1 MGIKRY
7 PLILGFLI
15 IGSTTANASCTQKT
29 CVDVF
34 TDQNQLVI
42 TAQKG
47 AVKPTPKPTPKPA
60 PKAVTPKPV
69 VVVTKPPT
77 PKAAAPKT
85 VVKKVAAPKPATASL
100 SDKLIKLL
108 PAGDINF
115 QPTTQSVV
123 NIPTYFWTQTPE
135 RFQAVVPILDV
146 IVYVNLYSTLTWS
159 FGDGTEQTT
168 LLRGGPFPNPSVGLP
183 QRETRAAGCSRMRTE
198 RAGNRPHVAHARPYL
213 LKAPSLCRCCLA
225 AGSLCAGRSRA
236 HDPRSG
242 HARPNP

>member
-7 PLILGFLI
+7 PLIIGFLVL
-15 IGSTTANASCTQKT
+15 GSASANAACTEKT

-77 PKAAAPKT
+77 PKAVAPKP

-115 QPTTQSVV
+115 QPGTQSVV
-123 NIPTYFWTQTPE
+123 NIPTYFWTQTPA

-159 FGDGTEQTT
+159 FGYGTEMTT
-168 LLRGGPFPNPSVGLP
+168 LLRGGPFPNPSVTHAYNTKGDKQVNLKVTWQGTWSVNGVTSP
-183 QRETRAAGCSRMRTE
+183 IVGNLITQSVSR
-198 RAGNRPHVAHARPYL
+198 NLQVVS
-213 LKAPSLCRCCLA
+213 APTLFT
-225 AGSLCAGRSRA
+225 
-236 HDPRSG
+236 
-242 HARPNP
+242 N